1 MSYSPIPNY
10 SFRGII
16 DVSTEFIKSLGVRF
30 LMLDLDNT
38 VATYSEHTPSD
49 SIAQWVSSMKDC
61 GVELCIVSNSTRKGR
76 VDAIAENLGI
86 EFIMGASKPSP
97 KGILRAMNSAGVS
110 AADSAFIGDQIFTD
124 ALAANRAGIVSIVV
138 RPRSLANP
146 ILALRYATE
155 APFRAIGR
163 KKMKKVYG

>member
-1 MSYSPIPNY
+1 MSYSPVPQY
-10 SFRGII
+10 SFREIV
-16 DVSTEFIKSLGVRF
+16 DVSTDFIKSLGVRF

-38 VATYSEHTPSD
+38 VATYSERTPPD
-49 SIAQWVSSMKDC
+49 SISLWVESMKDC
-61 GVELCIVSNSTRKGR
+61 GVELCIVSNSTRKCR
-76 VDAIAENLGI
+76 VYAIAENLGV

-97 KGILRAMNSAGVS
+97 KGILQAMDAAGFSAVN
-110 AADSAFIGDQIFTD
+110 SAFIGDQIFTD
-124 ALAANRAGIVSIVV
+124 ALAANRAGVVSIVV

-163 KKMKKVYG
+163 KKMKKAYG